1 MTSVVGWVIEDE
13 LEVTFMIGKLSTVV
27 DGWSLTLTESQEG

>member
-13 LEVTFMIGKLSTVV
+13 LENTFMIGKLSTVV
-27 DGWSLTLTESQEG
+27 DGWSFTLIES